1 MKSDSIPGINQQDAA
16 NDLSATQIPVLFQ
29 SGLALHHRGQLTQ
42 AQEIYQQVLTLQPRH
57 SEALHLLGVIAAHA
71 RNNVQALDLIGR
83 SIEINPNNAIALAN
97 LGKVLKALGQHEAA
111 IESYDKAGALK
122 PDYAHVFF
130 DRGMALYE
138 LKQYQAAID
147 SYDKAIAIRPDI
159 AETYINRGLALA
171 EWKHPEAAIASYD
184 KAIALNPNIA
194 EAYFNRGLALK
205 ELKLYLAA
213 IDSFERAF
221 AIRPGYD
228 FLYGERLSTKIAI
241 CDWHDAEDEIA
252 ELISRIQRN
261 EKATPPFAVLAL
273 SPSLPLQRKAAEIW
287 VNEKSPANPKLGLIP
302 KRPKRQKI
310 RLGYFSADFHN
321 HATAY
326 LMAELFECHDK
337 DQFELFAFSFG
348 PDVTDEMRHRL
359 VAAFDRFMDVR
370 DQPDQEV
377 AALSRSLEI
386 DIAIDLKGFTRDG
399 RIGIFSYRA
408 APVQVNYLGYPGTLG
423 APYMDYLIADRN
435 LIPEASQ
442 QHYCEKIA
450 YLPNSYQVNDTRR
463 TIADK
468 VFSREELGLPESGF
482 VFCCFNNNF
491 KITPDTFDGWMRIL
505 NRVHGS
511 VLWLFEDNPSAADN
525 LRKEAQ
531 RRGMNPQ
538 RLVFA
543 KRMPLPEHLAR
554 HRAADLFI
562 DTLPCNA
569 HTTASDAL
577 WSGLPVLTC
586 TGEAFASRVAASL
599 LTAIDLPELITST
612 QEDYEALAV
621 ELATDPERLTAIR
634 QKLERNR
641 LTTPLFDTRLFSRN
655 IEQAYT
661 QMFERYQAD
670 LPPEHFYVDAPRF

>member
-655 IEQAYT
+655 IEQANT
-661 QMFERYQAD
+661 QMIER
-670 LPPEHFYVDAPRF
+670 